1 MVDMNK
7 VVGLKEAR
15 QIVEI
20 LKRHYPGVFDGLEI
34 KYGDYYCYDDAR
46 HIVYIQW
53 KIDETEEDTIR
64 ENAVIDIVNEKY
76 GLNLGY
82 SAREKSMHALL
93 HELGHAADLIYK
105 KAFGQYEEY
114 VVSEEYDKY
123 VFESKKYAYYNMR
136 MELDD
141 VYDEIIKEISGYAE
155 KGLCYTEMLS
165 YRNHRE
171 YYINTSGGYGNH
183 YYKYELRYVSYN
195 GYDNKPQFSND
206 FSEDNSCIYD
216 IYAFYYQVVIVVT
229 VIDDAGNTTTL
240 EFYDFYPY

>member
-53 KIDETEEDTIR
+53 KIDVTEEDTIR
-64 ENAVIDIVNEKY
+64 ENAIIDIVNEKY

-82 SAREKSMHALL
+82 SAREKSMHALF
-93 HELGHAADLIYK
+93 HELGHAADLSYK

-114 VVSEEYDKY
+114 VCVEEYDKY

-141 VYDEIIKEISGYAE
+141 VYDEIIELNPIGNEIKIAELNDKREKLEIELEEVAKELDIEYREIITEKAADKFSADLL
-155 KGLCYTEMLS
+155 KGLCRGL
-165 YRNHRE
+165 
-171 YYINTSGGYGNH
+171 I
-183 YYKYELRYVSYN
+183 
-195 GYDNKPQFSND
+195 
-206 FSEDNSCIYD
+206 
-216 IYAFYYQVVIVVT
+216 
-229 VIDDAGNTTTL
+229 
-240 EFYDFYPY
+240 